1 MNSIIKNIMRPFAN
15 NANKSFSQRGVAI
28 LMAIFSMAVMVV
40 IALEVSERATVEYL
54 ISSRGIN
61 QVKAYYSA
69 KAGIDMGLLRVLL
82 YKKANAAVGDK
93 LGDNKS
99 ALNMIWN
106 TPIMWPPQIPNNAT
120 GFTVDEVT
128 KVKSESIFSG
138 QYFVTI
144 ESEDSKIDINAL
156 GSGSKALA
164 KATKEQLLELLSK
177 EVETNEAFAEEHK
190 NDDFE
195 ELINNITDWVD
206 EDEESLTGTSE
217 GSGYSKFN
225 SDLIPPNQP
234 FKTLEEIKMV
244 KDLSDD
250 VYQLL
255 KQNVTVYGA
264 QGINVNLADTK
275 ILTSLSPQITD
286 EIAAEIKK
294 HIADPDKGPFKNL
307 EDFNSFLDYEG
318 VSDFNTEGIPL
329 FFDIQYNFRIK
340 SVGQSTNITKEIEV
354 VTFDFEGIKET
365 YITALTKQAEED
377 KAPSDDED
385 PQDPKSTDDPKKTP
399 SGTDDTTDKKEDDK
413 KDSEKKTIT
422 YKGRPQIVYWWEN

>member
-177 EVETNEAFAEEHK
+177 EVETNEA
-190 NDDFE
+190 N
-195 ELINNITDWVD
+195 
-206 EDEESLTGTSE
+206 
-217 GSGYSKFN
+217 
-225 SDLIPPNQP
+225 
-234 FKTLEEIKMV
+234 
-244 KDLSDD
+244 
-250 VYQLL
+250 
-255 KQNVTVYGA
+255 
-264 QGINVNLADTK
+264 
-275 ILTSLSPQITD
+275 
-286 EIAAEIKK
+286 
-294 HIADPDKGPFKNL
+294 
-307 EDFNSFLDYEG
+307 
-318 VSDFNTEGIPL
+318 
-329 FFDIQYNFRIK
+329 
-340 SVGQSTNITKEIEV
+340 
-354 VTFDFEGIKET
+354 
-365 YITALTKQAEED
+365 
-377 KAPSDDED
+377 
-385 PQDPKSTDDPKKTP
+385 
-399 SGTDDTTDKKEDDK
+399 
-413 KDSEKKTIT
+413 
-422 YKGRPQIVYWWEN
+422 